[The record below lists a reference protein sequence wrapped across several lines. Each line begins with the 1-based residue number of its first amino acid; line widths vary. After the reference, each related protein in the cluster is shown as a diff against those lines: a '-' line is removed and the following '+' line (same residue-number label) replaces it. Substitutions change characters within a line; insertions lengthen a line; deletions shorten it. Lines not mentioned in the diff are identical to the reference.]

1 MANAFDPQKKP
12 DLFLIRGDSYSI
24 PVTFSGVDLTGST
37 VFFTI
42 KPALTNDAGDTT
54 AVLTI
59 EVTSHDDPTN
69 GHTIIPL
76 SNTDTEIEPGEYYYD
91 LQIKNGSTITSIPAR
106 KCKIYA
112 DVTRRT
118 S

>member
-1 MANAFDPQKKP
+1 MGSFDPQKKP
-12 DLFLIRGDSYSI
+12 DLFIIRGDSYSI
-24 PVTFSGVDLTGST
+24 GVTLSGMDLTGTT
-37 VFFTI
+37 VFFTV
-42 KPALTNDAGDTT
+42 KAALDADATDAAALI
-54 AVLTI
+54 AV
-59 EVTSHDDPTN
+59 EVTDHDDPTN

-76 SNTDTEIEPGEYYYD
+76 SATDTTVTPGEYYYD
-91 LQIKNGSTITSIPAR
+91 IQVKDGDTITSIPVR

>member
-1 MANAFDPQKKP
+1 MAQLDPQKKP

-24 PVTFSGVDLTGST
+24 PVSFSGINLTGST

-42 KPALTNDAGDTT
+42 KPALTNDADDTT
-54 AVLTI
+54 AVLAI

-76 SNTDTEIEPGEYYYD
+76 TSTDTEIEPGEYYYD
-91 LQIKNGSTITSIPAR
+91 IQIKNGATVTSIPAR
-106 KCKIYA
+106 KVKIVA
-112 DVTRRT
+112 DVTRRLT
-118 S
+118 